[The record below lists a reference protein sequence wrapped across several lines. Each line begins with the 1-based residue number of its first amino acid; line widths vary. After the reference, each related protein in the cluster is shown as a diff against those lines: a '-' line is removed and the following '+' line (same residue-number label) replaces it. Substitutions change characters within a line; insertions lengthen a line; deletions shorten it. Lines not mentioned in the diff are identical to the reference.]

1 MRRDKGDLKTNE
13 KAREEK
19 RGKKRGKRER
29 KRGKIDRGMGLG
41 EKR

>member
-29 KRGKIDRGMGLG
+29 KRGKIDRGMGVG